1 MAGSFTGFAS
11 NGDVSMRETLIVF
24 SLLALAAPA
33 LAQPLA
39 PLNDAGVRRDARE
52 QIPPRFIGNWKLDVA
67 ASKYGTAA
75 PKMQYRIFDYT
86 ADGKFLCTY
95 ITRTAKDIYSSG
107 NWAVQLDGTPG
118 IEYTRAY
125 GSTPFAIVTLKKQDE
140 NNLFLTAARYGK
152 VFEEGTFTLSP
163 DGDTL
168 TFSYRQGDK
177 QDLAVYHRWDMM
189 N

>member
-1 MAGSFTGFAS
+1 MRFFILLLAVSSFTG
-11 NGDVSMRETLIVF
+11 G
-24 SLLALAAPA
+24 A

-39 PLNDAGVRRDARE
+39 PLNDAGVRRSAWE
-52 QIPPRFIGNWKLDVA
+52 QIPPGFIGNWKLDPA

-95 ITRTAKDIYSSG
+95 ITLSAKGALASG

-118 IEYTRAY
+118 VEYTRAY
-125 GSTPFAIVTLKKQDE
+125 GSTPFAIVTLKKEDE
-140 NNLFLTAARYGK
+140 GNLHLTAARYGK

-163 DGDTL
+163 DGETL
-168 TFSYRQGDK
+168 TFSYHQGDK
-177 QDLAVYHRWDMM
+177 EDSAVYHRWDML

>member
-1 MAGSFTGFAS
+1 
-11 NGDVSMRETLIVF
+11 MRF
-24 SLLALAAPA
+24 FFFLLAIGSLTNGA
-33 LAQPLA
+33 LAQPLT
-39 PLNDAGVRRDARE
+39 PLNDAGVRRSAWE
-52 QIPPRFIGNWKLDVA
+52 QIPAGFIGNWKLDPTV
-67 ASKYGTAA
+67 SKYGTAA

-95 ITRTAKDIYSSG
+95 ITLSAKGTFASG

-118 IEYTRAY
+118 VEYTRAY
-125 GSTPFAIVTLKKQDE
+125 GSTPFAIVTLKTEDGD
-140 NNLFLTAARYGK
+140 NLHLTAARYGR

-168 TFSYRQGDK
+168 TFSYHQGDK
-177 QDLAVYHRWDMM
+177 VDSAVYHRWNML

>member
-1 MAGSFTGFAS
+1 
-11 NGDVSMRETLIVF
+11 MRKALVVL
-24 SLLALAAPA
+24 SLLVLAAPA

-39 PLNDAGVRRDARE
+39 PLSEAGARRNAWE
-52 QIPPRFIGNWKLDVA
+52 QIPAKFIGNWKLDVA

-95 ITRTAKDIYSSG
+95 ITRTAKDTYSSG
-107 NWAVQLDGTPG
+107 NWAVPLDGSAG
-118 IEYTRAY
+118 AEYTRAY

-140 NNLFLTAARYGK
+140 KTLFLTAARYGE
-152 VFEEGTFTLSP
+152 VFEEGTFALSS

-168 TFSYRQGDK
+168 TFSYRQGGK
-177 QDLAVYHRWDMM
+177 QDMAVYRRWDML

>member
-1 MAGSFTGFAS
+1 
-11 NGDVSMRETLIVF
+11 MRKSLVVLF
-24 SLLALAAPA
+24 LLALVGPA
-33 LAQPLA
+33 VAQPLG
-39 PLNDAGVRRDARE
+39 PLNDAGVRRNAWE

-95 ITRTAKDIYSSG
+95 ITRTARDTYSSG
-107 NWAVQLDGTPG
+107 NWAVQLDGTPSA
-118 IEYTRAY
+118 EYTRAY

-140 NNLFLTAARYGK
+140 NTLFLTAARYGK

-177 QDLAVYHRWDMM
+177 QDIAVYHRWDMM